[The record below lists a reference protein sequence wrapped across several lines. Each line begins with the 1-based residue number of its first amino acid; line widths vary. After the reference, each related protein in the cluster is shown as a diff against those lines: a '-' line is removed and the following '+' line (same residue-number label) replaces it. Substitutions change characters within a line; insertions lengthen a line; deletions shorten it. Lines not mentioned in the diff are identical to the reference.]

1 MIRSILTFCPSLPA
15 RVLAVT
21 SLVFLLPHVARA
33 QDYRVMSF
41 NVRVGSAN
49 DGRNGWDYR
58 KTLVS
63 KTIASFNPDFFG
75 VQEALSYQSSY
86 LLNNLSGYQ
95 KVGSGRSAD
104 GSGEQTAIFYKTN
117 KFTKVRS
124 GQYWLS
130 SKPNTPGTLGWD
142 AQFPRTVTWVQ
153 LRDKVNPDF
162 SFVYFNTHWDHVGDQ
177 ARFNSATLMRQKVKE
192 IAPGLPAIFSG
203 DFNAD
208 EGSNPYRRLRGQ
220 DNFDSIRDFQDSFAT
235 IHPDT
240 QATVGTAH
248 EFTGKTGDRRIDWIL
263 PDWDWDVLNAS
274 IVRTSYDGRYPSDH
288 FPITAVV
295 RASPFAAT
303 MTASLTAVP
312 EPASA
317 GLIIG
322 GGALLLARRR
332 PSLGSH
338 ELQCC

>member
-1 MIRSILTFCPSLPA
+1 MSRSTPVFSSSWPA
-15 RVLAVT
+15 RVLAIT
-21 SLVFLLPHVARA
+21 ALVLLFGDVARG

-58 KTLVS
+58 KTLVA
-63 KTIASFNPDFFG
+63 KTIANFNPDFFG
-75 VQEALSYQSSY
+75 VQESLSYQSSY

-95 KVGSGRSAD
+95 KVGTGRSAD
-104 GSGEQTAIFYKTN
+104 GSGEQTAIFYKTS

-130 SKPNTPGTLGWD
+130 TRPNTPGTLGWD
-142 AQFPRTVTWVQ
+142 AQFPRTVTWIQ
-153 LRDKVNPDF
+153 LRDKANPDL

-192 IAPGLPAIFSG
+192 IAPGLPAILSG

-208 EGSNPYRRLRGQ
+208 EGSSPYRRLRGQ
-220 DNFDSIRDFQDSFAT
+220 DNFDTIRDFQDSFAT

-240 QATVGTAH
+240 HRTVGTAH
-248 EFTGKTGDRRIDWIL
+248 GFTGKTGDRRIDWIL

-295 RASPFAAT
+295 RASPFS
-303 MTASLTAVP
+303 ASLSASVTAVP
-312 EPASA
+312 EPATA
-317 GLIIG
+317 ALVIIG
-322 GGALLLARRR
+322 GAALLVRRR
-332 PSLGSH
+332 P
-338 ELQCC
+338 